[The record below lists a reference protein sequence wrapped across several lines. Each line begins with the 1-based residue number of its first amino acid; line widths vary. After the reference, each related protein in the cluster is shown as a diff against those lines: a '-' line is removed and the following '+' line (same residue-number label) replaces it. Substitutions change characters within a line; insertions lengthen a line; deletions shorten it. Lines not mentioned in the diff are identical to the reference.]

1 MVLQA
6 AVEGSHLVC
15 DIADRDTLT
24 EEVGSENHTSVFQ
37 PDLCVFELIAAGL
50 LLFVFVASGEVRRQP
65 GGKFLMTLEIPKAET
80 EFSGS
85 RCPDER
91 SRNGV
96 EAVVELRCAYT
107 QRAQVVPDHSDVVQP
122 VRDLAPGPNA

>member
-50 LLFVFVASGEVRRQP
+50 FLLVLVASGEVRRQP
-65 GGKFLMTLEIPKAET
+65 GSKFLITPELAKTEA
-80 EFSGS
+80 EFSRS
-85 RCPDER
+85 RRPSQR
-91 SRNGV
+91 SRNRV

-107 QRAQVVPDHSDVVQP
+107 QRAQVVP
-122 VRDLAPGPNA
+122 